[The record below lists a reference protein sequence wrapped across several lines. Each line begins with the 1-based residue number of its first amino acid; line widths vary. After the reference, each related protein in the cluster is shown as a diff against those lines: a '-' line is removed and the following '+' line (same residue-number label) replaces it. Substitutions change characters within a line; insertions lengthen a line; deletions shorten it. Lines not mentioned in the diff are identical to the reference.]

1 MTYECIPCDYVT
13 NDKSNYNK
21 HLKCKSHLKKHNS
34 SNNNKSICKFCDKI
48 FSTHSNLLKHESRC
62 MNKVLKIKEL
72 ELELK
77 YANKQIEI
85 LKNNIDTDKKNT
97 TVYNVSIKKFIQQQ
111 YSDAPPLEGLEN
123 YAALKFEEEYE
134 SEDTMED
141 EFVSMI
147 SYNHIQNCLHKY
159 LGDFIIKYYKKDDP
173 KQQSV
178 WSSDVSRLTYIIKE
192 ILDNKKSI
200 WNHDYKGV
208 KTKGYIINPLLQYLK
223 QILNDYWIANI
234 DNFKNIDTD
243 YVNKLFK
250 IFKSIHEI
258 KKEIDNG
265 HLADSIIKYIAPHFY
280 MNKDPDC
287 PSLEFNNSCGCD

>member
-1 MTYECIPCDYVT
+1 MPYECPPCGYFT

-21 HLKCKSHLKKHNS
+21 HLKCKNHVKKMDENK
-34 SNNNKSICKFCDKI
+34 SNNNKCDYCSKT
-48 FSTHSNLLKHESRC
+48 FSTHSNLLKHE
-62 MNKVLKIKEL
+62 NKCVNKLLKIKEL

-85 LKNNIDTDKKNT
+85 LKKNMNDDKKNT
-97 TVYNVSIKKFIQQQ
+97 TIYNVSIKKFIQQQ

-134 SEDTMED
+134 SEDSMED
-141 EFVSMI
+141 EFVSII
-147 SYNHIQNCLHKY
+147 SYNHTQCCLHQY
-159 LGDFIIKYYKKDDP
+159 LGDFIVKYYKKDDP

-192 ILDNKKSI
+192 LLDNKQSI

-208 KTKGYIINPLLQYLK
+208 KTKSYIINPLLQYIRK
-223 QILNDYWIANI
+223 ILNDYWVANI
-234 DNFKNIDTD
+234 DNFKNLDVD
-243 YVNKLFK
+243 YLNKLFT

-258 KKEIDNG
+258 KKEIDRDK
-265 HLADSIIKYIAPHFY
+265 LADAIIKYIAPKFY
-280 MNKDPDC
+280 MNKDIDIPAI
-287 PSLEFNNSCGCD
+287 EYK

>member
-1 MTYECIPCDYVT
+1 MPYECLPCGYFT

-21 HLKCKSHLKKHNS
+21 HLKCKNHEKKMND
-34 SNNNKSICKFCDKI
+34 NKSNSNKCDYCNKT
-48 FSTHSNLLKHESRC
+48 FSTHSNLLKHE
-62 MNKVLKIKEL
+62 NKCVSKLLKIKEL

-85 LKNNIDTDKKNT
+85 LKKNLDEDKKNT
-97 TVYNVSIKKFIQQQ
+97 TIYNVSIKKFIQQQ

-134 SEDTMED
+134 SEDSMED
-141 EFVSMI
+141 EFISII
-147 SYNHIQNCLHKY
+147 SYNHTQNSLHQY
-159 LGDFIIKYYKKDDP
+159 LGDFIVKYYKKDDP

-192 ILDNKKSI
+192 LLDNKQSI

-208 KTKGYIINPLLQYLK
+208 KTKSYIINPLLQYIK
-223 QILNDYWIANI
+223 KILNDYWVANI
-234 DNFKNIDTD
+234 DNFKNLDVD
-243 YVNKLFK
+243 YLNKLFT

-258 KKEIDNG
+258 KKEIDSG
-265 HLADSIIKYIAPHFY
+265 RLANTIIKYIAPKFY
-280 MNKDPDC
+280 MNKDLDIPAI
-287 PSLEFNNSCGCD
+287 EYA